1 MVSSIDRTKR
11 DRYSA
16 KGQEINKRV
25 KERKRK
31 REREREREIYI
42 CMYGKINQTNSQ
54 LTSQPTDKQKG
65 KIRHTTFLVGQ
76 HIEEIGEDST
86 YKRTRVQQKKTMVGG
101 TTHTRTHSGR

>member
-31 REREREREIYI
+31 RERERERERVLRERER
-42 CMYGKINQTNSQ
+42 NN
-54 LTSQPTDKQKG
+54 
-65 KIRHTTFLVGQ
+65 R
-76 HIEEIGEDST
+76 IEE
-86 YKRTRVQQKKTMVGG
+86 K
-101 TTHTRTHSGR
+101 